1 MKTRVHSKSTANW
14 QGVFPKLKLAYS
26 AAMQQPSSQ
35 ASSLTSRTQF
45 KVAMLQPIWLVYR
58 ARFFEQLSKR
68 LARKGFKLTVFFG
81 KPQRGLAYSGIIPP
95 PESCLFNFDYKV
107 LPKIA
112 YEGKLPTSPFHW
124 KRSLVFFPSLIF
136 EITRGKYD
144 VTLSDTTGELL
155 NTIPLLIVNKFLLN
169 KKFVVW
175 CGNNIKDNAL
185 RADDS
190 FVKKVAYI
198 FARLIYR
205 NVDASIAYGSGSK
218 EFDIYM
224 GTPPNKIFTAWIT
237 VDVQYFQE
245 ATKAFQNQIQP
256 MKRKLGIEGQGI
268 VLYVGVL
275 EKRKKLE
282 NLILAFKELKK
293 SNDKTALLLV
303 GDGPYREH
311 LESLCTK
318 NKISGV
324 YFLGKIGYDK
334 IPLLYALSD
343 VFVLPAQGGIAV
355 AEAMASGKPVI
366 ITEECNALRS
376 IPNLFKHGENGFIL
390 KKDDIASLA
399 EHIGKIL
406 SDPVLASKMGKTAE
420 AMAEALLSTEKML
433 QGFEQA
439 LDYVFRARDTRR
451 TNAP

>member
-1 MKTRVHSKSTANW
+1 M
-14 QGVFPKLKLAYS
+14 
-26 AAMQQPSSQ
+26 
-35 ASSLTSRTQF
+35 
-45 KVAMLQPIWLVYR
+45 
-58 ARFFEQLSKR
+58 
-68 LARKGFKLTVFFG
+68 TVFFG
-81 KPQRGLAYSGIIPP
+81 KPQRGLVYSSMTPS
-95 PESCLFNFDYKV
+95 PELQQFRFDYKV
-107 LPKIA
+107 LPRIA

-155 NTIPLLIVNKFLLN
+155 NTLPLLIVHKFLLG

-198 FARLIYR
+198 FARFIYR
-205 NVDASIAYGSGSK
+205 NVDASIAYGLGSK
-218 EFDIYM
+218 EFDMYM
-224 GTPPNKIFTAWIT
+224 GTPPERIFTAWIT
-237 VDVQYFQE
+237 VDIHYFQE
-245 ATKAFQNQIQP
+245 ATKEFQSRIQST
-256 MKRKLGIEGQGI
+256 KRMLGVEGKRV

-293 SNDKTALLLV
+293 SADDISLVLV
-303 GDGPYREH
+303 GDGPHKEH
-311 LESLCTK
+311 LQNLCVK
-318 NKISGV
+318 EKIKDV
-324 YFLGKIGYDK
+324 RFLGKIGYDR
-334 IPLLYALSD
+334 IPLFYALSD

-366 ITEECNALRS
+366 VTEECNALRS
-376 IPNLFKHGENGFIL
+376 IPNLFKHGENAYIL
-390 KKDDIASLA
+390 KKDDVASLA
-399 EHIGKIL
+399 EHMTKVL
-406 SDPVLASKMGKTAE
+406 SNPFLASKMGKKSRE
-420 AMAEALLSTEKML
+420 MAEEYLSIEKML

-439 LDYVFRARDTRR
+439 LDYVVADKLR
-451 TNAP
+451 

>member
-1 MKTRVHSKSTANW
+1 VSNLTA
-14 QGVFPKLKLAYS
+14 
-26 AAMQQPSSQ
+26 
-35 ASSLTSRTQF
+35 SREI
-45 KVAMLQPIWLVYR
+45 KVALLQPNWLVYR
-58 ARFFEQLSKR
+58 AKFFERLSKR
-68 LARKGFKLTVFFG
+68 LARKGFRLTVFFG
-81 KPQRGLAYSGIIPP
+81 KPQRGLVYSGIPSA
-95 PESCLFNFDYKV
+95 ESCHFNFDYKV

-136 EITRGKYD
+136 DIGHGKYD
-144 VTLSDTTGELL
+144 VTISDTTGELL
-155 NTIPLLIVNKFLLN
+155 NTLPLLVVNKFLLG

-175 CGNNIKDNAL
+175 CGNNIKDNAI

-190 FVKKVAYI
+190 FIKKVAYI

-205 NVDASIAYGSGSK
+205 NVDASITYGPGSK

-224 GTPPNKIFTAWIT
+224 GTPRDKIFTAWIT

-245 ATKAFQNQIQP
+245 AIKAFQNQIQP
-256 MKRKLGIEGQGI
+256 MKRKLGIEGRGI
-268 VLYVGVL
+268 VVYVGVL

-282 NLILAFKELKK
+282 NLILAFKKLKE

-303 GDGPYREH
+303 GDGPYREY
-311 LESLCTK
+311 LESLCTE
-318 NKISGV
+318 NKISDV
-324 YFLGKIGYDK
+324 YFLGKISYDK
-334 IPLLYALSD
+334 IPLIYALSD

-399 EHIGKIL
+399 EHMGRIL
-406 SDPVLASKMGKTAE
+406 SNCVLASKMGKTAE
-420 AMAEALLSTEKML
+420 EMAETLLSTEKML

-439 LDYVFRARDTRR
+439 LDYVFHVRDTRR
-451 TNAP
+451 ASASWHSSHAHD

>member
-1 MKTRVHSKSTANW
+1 MLGLTA
-14 QGVFPKLKLAYS
+14 
-26 AAMQQPSSQ
+26 
-35 ASSLTSRTQF
+35 RREI
-45 KVAMLQPIWLVYR
+45 KVALLQPTWLVYR
-58 ARFFEQLSKR
+58 ARFFEELSKR

-81 KPQRGLAYSGIIPP
+81 KPQRGIAYSGIIPS
-95 PESCLFNFDYKV
+95 PESCQFSFDYKV

-124 KRSLVFFPSLIF
+124 KRSLVLFPSLIF
-136 EITRGKYD
+136 EIIHGRYD
-144 VTLSDTTGELL
+144 VTVSDTTGELL
-155 NTIPLLIVNKFLLN
+155 NTIPLLFVNKFLLGN
-169 KKFVVW
+169 KFVVW
-175 CGNNIKDNAL
+175 CGNNIKDNAP

-190 FVKKVAYI
+190 FVKKVAYV
-198 FARLIYR
+198 FAGLIYR

-218 EFDIYM
+218 EFDIFM
-224 GTPPNKIFTAWIT
+224 GTPPDKIFTAWIT
-237 VDVQYFQE
+237 VDIQYFQE

-256 MKRKLGIEGQGI
+256 TKRKLGIEGRGI

-293 SNDKTALLLV
+293 SADKIALLLV

-311 LESLCTK
+311 LQNLCVK
-318 NKISGV
+318 EKITDV
-324 YFLGKIGYDK
+324 HFLGKVSYER
-334 IPLLYALSD
+334 IPLFYALSD

-376 IPNLFKHGENGFIL
+376 IPNLFRHGENGFIL

-399 EHIGKIL
+399 EHMGKTL
-406 SDPVLASKMGKTAE
+406 SDPVLASKMGTRAKE
-420 AMAEALLSTEKML
+420 MADEHISTEKML
-433 QGFEQA
+433 HGFEQA
-439 LDYVFRARDTRR
+439 LDYVVAKKETR
-451 TNAP
+451 